1 MHPYVSLSSL
11 PHLPVPIRGH
21 ATAAAQG
28 SLQGLNRVVA
38 LAQHPDVSPRQKCC
52 FLAAIYPNLDA
63 GGIPEIGTFDVLVPT
78 SDVRDAVARASLA
91 LQALRSIHQI
101 LLQAFKDIWPDI
113 GPGPSFY
120 TRSTSNYLGW
130 TAGALLRRSPVIWSG
145 LSTIFRTSKVYE
157 NFFPCPINLPGLSG
171 SGVHSML
178 VEAWASS
185 LRLGQD
191 EPSPTDYGSICLCV
205 LAFLENYWDPPKH
218 RDFAEILDGAGG
230 SMEDLA
236 SLFVRHIDRILSFP
250 ERPPSEELTYLVN
263 GIFEVASRLE
273 DANRSDQT
281 GRITL
286 TPFCAALLHRG
297 IIPSTI
303 VLISAFC
310 NYTEPPPMATL
321 DKCLLLLVQI
331 LDSAEGYRH
340 LPTALEAGLLKCL
353 IYMADLD
360 YRFTEAYLTAF
371 WDEVLPSSLVYYH
384 VLSHMERALSEA
396 KKMAKS
402 SNFKS
407 SPKFAAWKK
416 FKELA
421 TQRLEVLAQFDSPG
435 YVTQRACENM
445 KCNRICEKVH
455 FRRCS
460 GCQSA
465 YYCSAQCQRSDWSS
479 GGHRESCALNRSLS
493 LNPHSSLDVKERNFL
508 RALLNHDYKG
518 MIKFQA
524 RMQQLQILNEQH
536 DAKYFTVFNYANALE
551 IGVFSVND
559 PEFHEVTGAARWAH
573 DVARVVKGDGLLSLQ
588 VVVLREGGAAR
599 YFIVPLRTDTA
610 RTVEIHLNVVIG
622 DYCIQNDVIYSTV
635 FSGESCI

>member
-1 MHPYVSLSSL
+1 MSS
-11 PHLPVPIRGH
+11 
-21 ATAAAQG
+21 
-28 SLQGLNRVVA
+28 
-38 LAQHPDVSPRQKCC
+38 SPRRTSVM
-52 FLAAIYPNLDA
+52 PW
-63 GGIPEIGTFDVLVPT
+63 PE
-78 SDVRDAVARASLA
+78 RASLCRRCVA
-91 LQALRSIHQI
+91 SIRSHYRHSKT
-101 LLQAFKDIWPDI
+101 FGPDI

-145 LSTIFRTSKVYE
+145 LSTIFRTSKAHE
-157 NFFPCPINLPGLSG
+157 NFFPCPINLGSILCLSRRGLPASG
-171 SGVHSML
+171 SGKTSYRPL
-178 VEAWASS
+178 ITDRFACASWRS
-185 LRLGQD
+185 WRIIG
-191 EPSPTDYGSICLCV
+191 I
-205 LAFLENYWDPPKH
+205 PKH

-230 SMEDLA
+230 STMENLA

-250 ERPPSEELTYLVN
+250 ERPPSEELTYLIN

-310 NYTEPPPMATL
+310 NYTELPPMATL

-610 RTVEIHLNVVIG
+610 RTVEIH
-622 DYCIQNDVIYSTV
+622 S
-635 FSGESCI
+635 